1 MEAGLGTE
9 EMKADESKEGLYF
22 QSVLT
27 RPRYFIAACSA
38 ASLNIM
44 DYWNHYFTRLLTE
57 QKSEL
62 SFR

>member
-1 MEAGLGTE
+1 MSAMEAGLGTE

-44 DYWNHYFTRLLTE
+44 DY
-57 QKSEL
+57 
-62 SFR
+62 